1 LTIHELQ
8 NEATTPAADDYAVL
22 DRATAGTRKITLAN
36 LATWIHNKWASF
48 VHACTAITSFASGD
62 EIAVVNGNTAKK
74 MSKDTLLQLT
84 SQNALAPFSKVVFE
98 FEGAGYT
105 PKTSLPIPI
114 VQGEPIVVLPSTTSW
129 GVTSINLSS
138 ANKLAIVGVYADG
151 TTEDLRNFIRDEE
164 IPRGEIKAYTKSGMV
179 AAYLFFRADVGES
192 VSFNLRIGIIDS
204 VDEVRRA
211 TSTFCANDTI
221 SCVGFGNT
229 LVSSSKFI
237 VIPGVTYKINV
248 LTPSWDVSNVTASAR
263 KFYVRWYDS
272 SGSPDTHNLV
282 FYTDVASI
290 PNTILVK
297 FPKDAFGGD
306 ISIRANSGEEV
317 KFSLSVASE
326 SITNEFFENMI
337 CNIDTSKMM
346 CGDVT
351 MSSSSMSFQKSF
363 GDHIFNKAIFY
374 DGAFVDAKA
383 GDFFELRDT
392 SNYSYYIAYSSDGLA
407 PYTVKGWLK
416 TRTTFESDCKFT
428 ILLKTDDTTQTEL
441 SQFASLC
448 VFKSS
453 NTSLQT
459 IRAIKEFAYGERG
472 ALGLGLKKFIKMD
485 GAGTTS
491 VVRSFDAEKN
501 SFIRLKASYSSW
513 ACDTIGN
520 TYNVLC
526 VRYYNESDEPIDIVA
541 YRKDEA
547 RPKEIY
553 LELPKGCTRFDIF
566 FRADVGESVEFE
578 IDLIDEQ
585 TYKDRYLFASDA
597 MRSNLIKSVNHRGYN
612 QTCPENTLPAYR
624 ESARRGFHCVET
636 DIQLTAD
643 HKWVCIHDSTIDRT
657 SDHTGNVSDYTLAQL
672 KTFDFGSWKS
682 SKFAGTKIPTFEEF
696 ICTCKRLGLDCYVE
710 IKSGSGYIGDACD
723 IVKIY
728 GMEKQVTWI
737 SFNSTLLNEVKTEI
751 PVARL
756 GYILNE
762 VTQAGVTTA
771 LSLKTSENEVF
782 VDAATSNN
790 TAEIIA
796 LLKTNEMPVEFWTM
810 NNAETIAALDPYVSG
825 VTSDAIV
832 GANVIFEAE
841 LNT

>member
-1 LTIHELQ
+1 MSILFKRIKDW
-8 NEATTPAADDYAVL
+8 ATSI
-22 DRATAGTRKITLAN
+22 TAFRTGDVIP
-36 LATWIHNKWASF
+36 
-48 VHACTAITSFASGD
+48 VDGPSG
-62 EIAVVNGNTAKK
+62 TAK
-74 MSKDTLLQLT
+74 MTTDNLLQLMAKNT
-84 SQNALAPFSKVVFE
+84 LAPFSKVVFE
-98 FEGAGYT
+98 FEGAGNT
-105 PKTSLPIPI
+105 SKTSLPVPVVQGAPI
-114 VQGEPIVVLPSTTSW
+114 VILPSKTNW
-129 GVTSINLSS
+129 EVTSISLAS
-138 ANKLAIVGVYADG
+138 AHKLVIVGVYADG
-151 TTEDLRNFIRDEE
+151 TTQNLIQFIRDQA
-164 IPRGEIKAYTKSGMV
+164 IPSGEIKAYPKPGMV

-192 VSFNLRIGIIDS
+192 VSFDLRIGVIDT
-204 VDEVRRA
+204 VDDVRKA

-229 LVSSSKFI
+229 LVYSSKFI
-237 VIPGVTYKINV
+237 VIPGVRYNVKV
-248 LTPSWDVSNVTASAR
+248 LTPNWDTTDISSNFV
-263 KFYVRWYDS
+263 KLYVRWYDS
-272 SGSPDTHNLV
+272 DGSAANHHVAQYLV
-282 FYTDVASI
+282 AQAI
-290 PNTILVK
+290 PGVFSVV
-297 FPKDAFGGD
+297 FPANACGGD
-306 ISIRANSGEEV
+306 IAVRAVKGEEV
-317 KFSLSVASE
+317 KFSLSVDAE
-326 SITNEFFENMI
+326 DITNNYLYNVL
-337 CNIDTSKMM
+337 CDIDTSKMM
-346 CGDVT
+346 CGNVT
-351 MSSSSMSFQKSF
+351 MSSSSMVFQKKF
-363 GDHIFNKAIFY
+363 EDHIYNRAIFY

-383 GDFFELRDT
+383 GDFFELKDT

-428 ILLKTDDTTQTEL
+428 ILLKTDDSTQIEL
-441 SQFASLC
+441 SRFASLC

-453 NTSLQT
+453 NISLQT
-459 IRAIKEFAYGERG
+459 AQAIKEFAYGERG
-472 ALGLGLKKFIKMD
+472 TLGLGLKKFIKMD

-491 VVRSFDAEKN
+491 VIRQFDTEKN

-513 ACDTIGN
+513 NCDTIGDA
-520 TYNVLC
+520 YNILC
-526 VRYYNESDEPIDIVA
+526 VRYYDENDDPINLVA
-541 YRKDEA
+541 YTKGVA

-585 TYKDRYLFASDA
+585 TYKDKYLFASDA

-612 QTCPENTLPAYR
+612 TTCPENTLPAYR

-657 SDHTGNVSDYTLAQL
+657 SDHTGNVSDYTLEQL

-710 IKSGSGYIGDACD
+710 IKSGSGYLGDACD

-751 PVARL
+751 PSARL
-756 GYILNE
+756 GYLLNE
-762 VTQAGVTTA
+762 VTQAGITTA
-771 LSLKTSENEVF
+771 LSLKTSENAVF

-796 LLKTNEMPVEFWTM
+796 LLQTNEMPVEFWTM

-832 GANVIFEAE
+832 AANVIFEAE

>member
-1 LTIHELQ
+1 MIINAL
-8 NEATTPAADDYAVL
+8 
-22 DRATAGTRKITLAN
+22 
-36 LATWIHNKWASF
+36 
-48 VHACTAITSFASGD
+48 
-62 EIAVVNGNTAKK
+62 GNTATDFASDDYIAIDGITNGSRK
-74 MSKDTLLQLT
+74 MAKDTLLEKT
-84 SQNALAPFSKVVFE
+84 AHNAIDPFSKVVFE

-105 PKTSLPIPI
+105 SKTSLPVPV
-114 VQGEPIVVLPSTTSW
+114 VQGAPIVVLPSTTSW
-129 GVTSINLSS
+129 KVTALGQS

-151 TTEDLRNFIRDEE
+151 TTQNLIQFIRDQA
-164 IPRGEIKAYTKSGMV
+164 IPSGEIKVYPKPGMV

-192 VSFNLRIGIIDS
+192 VSFNLRIGIID
-204 VDEVRRA
+204 VADDIRKA

-237 VIPGVTYKINV
+237 VIPGVTYKINL
-248 LTPSWDVSNVTASAR
+248 LTPNWNVSNVTASYV
-263 KFYVRWYDS
+263 KLYVRWCDS
-272 SGSPDTHNLV
+272 SGSFNAHNLV
-282 FYTDVASI
+282 SYTDVASI

-306 ISIRANSGEEV
+306 IAIRANSGEEV

-326 SITNEFFENMI
+326 SITNEFFEDML
-337 CNIDTSKMM
+337 CGIDTSKMM
-346 CGDVT
+346 CGNAT
-351 MSSSSMSFQKSF
+351 MSSSSMVFEKRF
-363 GDHIFNKAIFY
+363 AEHIHNRAIFY
-374 DGAFVDAKA
+374 DGAFVEAKA
-383 GDFFELRDT
+383 GDFFELKDT

-416 TRTTFESDCKFT
+416 TRTTFESNCKFT
-428 ILLKTDDTTQTEL
+428 ILLKTDDLAQIEL

-459 IRAIKEFAYGERG
+459 APAIKEFAYGERG
-472 ALGLGLKKFIKMD
+472 TLGLGLKKFIKMD

-491 VVRSFDAEKN
+491 VVRLFDAQKS

-513 ACDTIGN
+513 ACDTIGAA
-520 TYNVLC
+520 YNILC
-526 VRYYNESDEPIDIVA
+526 VRYYDESDDPINIVA
-541 YRKDEA
+541 YTKA
-547 RPKEIY
+547 VSRPKEIY
-553 LELPKGCTRFDIF
+553 LELPKGYTRFDIF

-612 QTCPENTLPAYR
+612 TTCPENTLPAFR
-624 ESARRGFHCVET
+624 ESSRRGFHCVET

-657 SDHTGNVSDYTLAQL
+657 SDHTGNVSDYTLEQL

-710 IKSGSGYIGDACD
+710 IKSGSGYLGDACD

-751 PVARL
+751 PSARL
-756 GYILNE
+756 GYLLNE
-762 VTQAGVTTA
+762 VTQAGITTA

-796 LLKTNEMPVEFWTM
+796 LLQTNEMAVEFWTM
-810 NNAETIAALDPYVSG
+810 NNAVTIAALDPYVGG
-825 VTSDAIV
+825 VTSDSIV
-832 GANVIFEAE
+832 AANVIFEDE